1 MKILN
6 TTAGASVV
14 TKGRITRRSAWW
26 KIGCGGLVFSFI
38 FALDFCAV

>member
-6 TTAGASVV
+6 TAAGASDV